1 MHYRI
6 LQLVTTFNIHGL
18 AISIMEISLE
28 SNYYL
33 QRISYYLLKFPLNS
47 ILRLSSFITFSN
59 QPQVIYLSY
68 SSVTLTQFTL
78 HTATLRFAFNY
89 TIKYQNPIELNNS
102 ISQPCKISKIVLHH
116 PHWQL
121 LVDTLNIINL
131 YCISYFPIE

>member
-89 TIKYQNPIELNNS
+89 TIKYQNPRVKQLHISTMQNLQNS
-102 ISQPCKISKIVLHH
+102 FTPPALT
-116 PHWQL
+116 
-121 LVDTLNIINL
+121 TLSR
-131 YCISYFPIE
+131 YTQHY